1 MPVGYSIYVD
11 RPSFIHRRLDPR
23 TKLAALGTT
32 FVLAL
37 AFNHPAVLGALV
49 LLVLLAGRISDVPWR
64 SLAPFLAGSVWF
76 LVLGVLIWPLY
87 VKGGPVLFTLGSSTS
102 VTLDGLL
109 FGLAMGLRVALM
121 VTAAGV
127 WMMTT
132 SPQKLT
138 AGLLHLGLPYKAGVA
153 MTAAIR
159 FIPLLNAERATI
171 AEAQQ
176 ARALDLRRGN
186 PLRRAVKS
194 AAIIG
199 PLFIRAIDVAQG
211 LALAMDARGFG
222 AFDGR
227 TSITELHFTRTDRA
241 VTITLLMSCLLAVG
255 LRLLGIGLITRDYL

>member
-37 AFNHPAVLGALV
+37 AFNHPAVLGTLVVLV
-49 LLVLLAGRISDVPWR
+49 LVAGRISDVPWR

-76 LVLGVLIWPLY
+76 LVLGILIWPLY
-87 VKGGPVLFTLGSSTS
+87 VTGGPTLFTLGTQS
-102 VTLDGLL
+102 VTVDGLL

-159 FIPLLNAERATI
+159 FVPLLNAERATI

-186 PLRRAVKS
+186 PFGRAVKS
-194 AAIIG
+194 VAIIG

-211 LALAMDARGFG
+211 LAVAMDARGFG

-227 TSITELHFTRTDRA
+227 TSIVELRMTRLDRA
-241 VTITLLMSCLLAVG
+241 VLLGLLAACLVAVAM
-255 LRLLGIGLITRDYL
+255 RLLGIGLITRAYL

>member
-1 MPVGYSIYVD
+1 MPVGYSIYVE
-11 RPSFIHRRLDPR
+11 RPSYIHQRLDPR
-23 TKLAALGTT
+23 TKLAALGAV

-37 AFNHPAVLGALV
+37 AFNHPAVLGALI
-49 LLVLLAGRISDVPWR
+49 LLVLLIGRLAEISWR
-64 SLAPFLAGSVWF
+64 SMAPFLAGSVWF
-76 LVLGVLIWPLY
+76 IVLGILIWPLY
-87 VKGGPVLFTLGSSTS
+87 VHGGAPLFALAGQTIT
-102 VTLDGLL
+102 TDGLL

-138 AGLLHLGLPYKAGVA
+138 VGLLHLGLPYKAGIA

-159 FIPLLNAERATI
+159 FVPLLNAERATI

-194 AAIIG
+194 VAIIG

-222 AFDGR
+222 ARDGR
-227 TSITELHFTRTDRA
+227 TSIIALRLTATDRA
-241 VTITLLMSCLLAVG
+241 IMVALLGASILAIV
-255 LRLLGIGLITRDYL
+255 LRVLGIGLITRNYL

>member
-11 RPSFIHRRLDPR
+11 RPSYIHHRLDPR
-23 TKLAALGTT
+23 TKLAALGAV

-37 AFNHPAVLGALV
+37 SFNHPAVLGAFV
-49 LLVLLAGRISDVPWR
+49 LLVLVAGRLAQVGWR
-64 SLAPFLAGSVWF
+64 SMAPFLAGSLWF
-76 LVLGVLIWPLY
+76 VVLGVVIWPLY
-87 VKGGPVLFTLGSSTS
+87 VHGGPDVLTVLGQTITLN
-102 VTLDGLL
+102 GLL

-121 VTAAGV
+121 VTDAGGG
-127 WMMTT
+127 MMAT

-138 AGLLHLGLPYKAGVA
+138 VGLLHLGLPYKAGVA
-153 MTAAIR
+153 MTAPIR
-159 FIPLLNAERATI
+159 FVPLLNAERATI

-186 PLRRAVKS
+186 PLSRAIKS
-194 AAIIG
+194 VAIIG

-222 AFDGR
+222 VRDGR
-227 TSITELHFTRTDRA
+227 TSIVELRLTRTDRA
-241 VTITLLMSCLLAVG
+241 IMVGLLAASIVAVG

>member
-1 MPVGYSIYVD
+1 MFGQ
-11 RPSFIHRRLDPR
+11 
-23 TKLAALGTT
+23 
-32 FVLAL
+32 
-37 AFNHPAVLGALV
+37 
-49 LLVLLAGRISDVPWR
+49 
-64 SLAPFLAGSVWF
+64 
-76 LVLGVLIWPLY
+76 
-87 VKGGPVLFTLGSSTS
+87 S

-138 AGLLHLGLPYKAGVA
+138 VGLLHLGLPYKAGVA

-159 FIPLLNAERATI
+159 FVPLLNAERATI

-186 PLRRAVKS
+186 PFGRAIKS
-194 AAIIG
+194 VAIIG

-222 AFDGR
+222 VFDGR
-227 TSITELHFTRTDRA
+227 TSIIELRLTRLDRL
-241 VTITLLMSCLLAVG
+241 IMLSLLAAC
-255 LRLLGIGLITRDYL
+255 LLGIALRVLGVGLITRDYL

>member
-1 MPVGYSIYVD
+1 MPVGYSIYVE
-11 RPSFIHRRLDPR
+11 RPSFIHQHLDPR

-37 AFNHPAVLGALV
+37 AFNHPAVLAGVIALV
-49 LLVLLAGRISDVPWR
+49 LAAGRIGQVPWR

-76 LVLGVLIWPLY
+76 LVLGVAIWPLY
-87 VKGGPVLFTLGSSTS
+87 VKGGPVLFS
-102 VTLDGLL
+102 VFGQTISVDGVL

-138 AGLLHLGLPYKAGVA
+138 VGLLHLGLPYKAGVA

-159 FIPLLNAERATI
+159 FVPLLNAERATI

-186 PLRRAVKS
+186 PFGRAVKS
-194 AAIIG
+194 VAIIG

-211 LALAMDARGFG
+211 LALAMDARAFG
-222 AFDGR
+222 VLDGR
-227 TSITELHFTRTDRA
+227 SSIIELRLTRLDRA
-241 VTITLLMSCLLAVG
+241 IMFGLLAACVLG
-255 LRLLGIGLITRDYL
+255 IALRVLGIGLITRDYL

>member
-1 MPVGYSIYVD
+1 MPVGYSIYID
-11 RPSFIHRRLDPR
+11 RPSFVHRRLDPR
-23 TKLAALGTT
+23 TKLAALGAS

-37 AFNHPAVLGALV
+37 AFNHPAVLAALV
-49 LLVLLAGRISDVPWR
+49 VLILLAGHLARVPLR
-64 SLAPFLAGSVWF
+64 ALAPFLLGSAWF
-76 LVLGVLIWPLY
+76 FVLGVLIWPFY
-87 VKGGPVLFTLGSSTS
+87 VKGGPPLFT
-102 VTLDGLL
+102 TLNQEITLNGVL

-138 AGLLHLGLPYKAGVA
+138 VGLLHLGLPYKAGVA

-159 FIPLLNAERATI
+159 FVPLMNAERATI
-171 AEAQQ
+171 VEAQQ
-176 ARALDLRRGN
+176 ARALDLGRGN
-186 PLRRAVKS
+186 LFRRATKS

-222 AFDGR
+222 AHNGR
-227 TSITELHFTRTDRA
+227 TSIIELRLTRLDRA
-241 VTITLLMSCLLAVG
+241 ILLALLLACLFAVV
-255 LRLLGIGLITRDYL
+255 LRFLGIGLITRDYL

>member
-1 MPVGYSIYVD
+1 MPVGYSIYIE
-11 RPSFIHRRLDPR
+11 RPSFIHQRLDPR
-23 TKLAALGTT
+23 TKLAALGAV

-37 AFNHPAVLGALV
+37 SFNHPAVLGGLVVLV
-49 LLVLLAGRISDVPWR
+49 LVAGRVAQVGWR
-64 SLAPFLAGSVWF
+64 SMAPFLAGSLWF
-76 LVLGVLIWPLY
+76 FILGIVIWPLY
-87 VKGGPVLFTLGSSTS
+87 VRGGPALFSIAGQTI
-102 VTLDGLL
+102 TLDGLL

-138 AGLLHLGLPYKAGVA
+138 VGLLHLGLPYKAGVA

-159 FIPLLNAERATI
+159 FVPLLNAERATI

-186 PLRRAVKS
+186 PLGRAVKS
-194 AAIIG
+194 VAIIG

-222 AFDGR
+222 VRDGR
-227 TSITELHFTRTDRA
+227 TSIVELHLTRADRLVLFA
-241 VTITLLMSCLLAVG
+241 LLAASLVAIA

>member
-11 RPSFIHRRLDPR
+11 RPSYIHHRLDPR
-23 TKLAALGTT
+23 TKLAALGAV

-49 LLVLLAGRISDVPWR
+49 LLVLLIGRAAQVGWR
-64 SLAPFLAGSVWF
+64 SMAPFLAGSVWF
-76 LVLGVLIWPLY
+76 IILGVVIWPLY
-87 VKGGPVLFTLGSSTS
+87 VRGGAPLFS
-102 VTLDGLL
+102 VAGQTITVDGLL
-109 FGLAMGLRVALM
+109 FGMAMGLRVALM
-121 VTAAGV
+121 VTSAGV

-138 AGLLHLGLPYKAGVA
+138 VGLLHLGLPYKAGVA

-159 FIPLLNAERATI
+159 FVPLLNAERATI

-176 ARALDLRRGN
+176 ARALDLRRGD
-186 PLRRAVKS
+186 PFSRAIKS
-194 AAIIG
+194 VAIIG

-211 LALAMDARGFG
+211 LAVAMDARGFG
-222 AFDGR
+222 VRDGR
-227 TSITELHFTRTDRA
+227 TSIVELRLTRADRFVLFA
-241 VTITLLMSCLLAVG
+241 LLAASLIAIT

>member
-1 MPVGYSIYVD
+1 VG
-11 RPSFIHRRLDPR
+11 
-23 TKLAALGTT
+23 
-32 FVLAL
+32 
-37 AFNHPAVLGALV
+37 
-49 LLVLLAGRISDVPWR
+49 WR
-64 SLAPFLAGSVWF
+64 SMAPFLAGSVWF
-76 LVLGVLIWPLY
+76 LVLGVVIWPLY
-87 VKGGPVLFTLGSSTS
+87 VQGGPELYAIAGQTITV
-102 VTLDGLL
+102 DGLL

-159 FIPLLNAERATI
+159 FVPLLNAERATI

-186 PLRRAVKS
+186 PLGRAAKS
-194 AAIIG
+194 VAIIG

-222 AFDGR
+222 AFNGR
-227 TSITELHFTRTDRA
+227 SSIVALRVTPVDRA
-241 VTITLLMSCLLAVG
+241 VMFGLLAATIVAVV
-255 LRLLGIGLITRDYL
+255 LRVLGIGLITRDYM

>member
-37 AFNHPAVLGALV
+37 AFNHPAVLAALV

-64 SLAPFLAGSVWF
+64 GLAPFLAGSVWF
-76 LVLGVLIWPLY
+76 LVLGILIWPLY
-87 VKGGPVLFTLGSSTS
+87 VTGGPILFGIGSQSITLN
-102 VTLDGLL
+102 GLL

-138 AGLLHLGLPYKAGVA
+138 AGLLHMGLPYKAGVA

-159 FIPLLNAERATI
+159 FVPLLNAERATI

-186 PLRRAVKS
+186 PLGRAVKS
-194 AAIIG
+194 VAIIG

-227 TSITELHFTRTDRA
+227 TSIVALRMTRLDRVILFA
-241 VTITLLMSCLLAVG
+241 LLAACLLAIA

>member
-11 RPSFIHRRLDPR
+11 RPSYIHHGLDPR
-23 TKLAALGTT
+23 TKLAALGAV

-37 AFNHPAVLGALV
+37 AFNHPGVLGGLV
-49 LLVLLAGRISDVPWR
+49 LLVLVAGRLAQVGWR
-64 SLAPFLAGSVWF
+64 SMAPFLAGSVWF
-76 LVLGVLIWPLY
+76 IVLGVVIWPLY
-87 VKGGPVLFTLGSSTS
+87 VHGGPMLFTIAGQTI
-102 VTLDGLL
+102 TLDGLL

-138 AGLLHLGLPYKAGVA
+138 VGLLHLGLPYKAGVA

-159 FIPLLNAERATI
+159 FVPLLNAERATI

-186 PLRRAVKS
+186 PFSRAVKS
-194 AAIIG
+194 VAIIG

-211 LALAMDARGFG
+211 LAVAMDARGFG
-222 AFDGR
+222 VRDGR
-227 TSITELHFTRTDRA
+227 TSIVELRLTRADRLVMLA
-241 VTITLLMSCLLAVG
+241 LLGASLLAIA
-255 LRLLGIGLITRDYL
+255 LRVLGIGLITRDYL

>member
-11 RPSFIHRRLDPR
+11 RPSFIHRQLDPR

-37 AFNHPAVLGALV
+37 AFNHPAVLASLV
-49 LLVLLAGRISDVPWR
+49 LLVLLAGRWSDVPWR
-64 SLAPFLAGSVWF
+64 SLAPFLAGSIWF
-76 LVLGVLIWPLY
+76 LILGILIWPFY
-87 VKGGPVLFTLGSSTS
+87 VKGGPVLFKLGNETVSLNG
-102 VTLDGLL
+102 VL

-159 FIPLLNAERATI
+159 FVPLLNAERATI

-176 ARALDLRRGN
+176 ARALDLHRGN
-186 PLRRAVKS
+186 PLGRALKS
-194 AAIIG
+194 VAIIG

-227 TSITELHFTRTDRA
+227 TSIVELRMTRLDR
-241 VTITLLMSCLLAVG
+241 VILFTLLAACVMAVA
-255 LRLLGIGLITRDYL
+255 LRFLGIGLITRDYL